1 MSLFDSPTIPP
12 SSRPGLAALNTVAER
27 WRSDSQRIHRPTGSW
42 NSHVGQNSHA
52 RQRASRTPSRA
63 RPRAVTTAPMVRSA
77 ITSRITVAIGPSSP
91 IRATASSGPATAGPK
106 RLVAMTTSG
115 THVATARNIQKMK
128 RQGRVPTRPAAM

>member
-12 SSRPGLAALNTVAER
+12 SSRPGLAALNTVADR
-27 WRSDSQRIHRPTGSW
+27 WRSDSQTIHRPTGSW
-42 NSHVGQNSHA
+42 NSQVGQNSHA

-63 RPRAVTTAPMVRSA
+63 RPRAVTTAPTVRSA
-77 ITSRITVAIGPSSP
+77 ITSRMTVAILASHPDP
-91 IRATASSGPATAGPK
+91 RRASSGSATAGPK